1 MNTDSRSEGAEDV
14 SWTYVPG
21 SIGRALVCAVP
32 WAPRATPASDKA
44 RAEAMTALNKI
55 LSKYRQRPPRAPV
68 AKADF
73 QTARDNFWSNG
84 NASMGFVSGKGGR
97 R

>member
-55 LSKYRQRPPRAPV
+55 LSKYRQRPMRAPV
-68 AKADF
+68 SKAEF
-73 QTARDNFWSNG
+73 NEARDNFWSSK
-84 NASMGFVSGKGGR
+84 NASLGFVSGKGGSR
-97 R
+97 